1 MTHTDLN
8 TDRQFGSTA
17 PHRQKHRQ
25 TVWVNGALLGTPL
38 AQTGRRERIDSTSTD
53 GKVSLTHLG
62 RRGRSDD
69 MERELAN
76 AELEKGEL
84 VSAHGVLVKMRGM
97 PVRTHA
103 RTHPPTHAPTH
114 ARTLPPSL
122 PSLHFS
128 PSLPPSLP
136 LSPLHLPPALNHA
149 RTRARTHTHTHTC
162 REPN

>member
-103 RTHPPTHAPTH
+103 RTHAVSLPPLSWF
-114 ARTLPPSL
+114 LPPSL
-122 PSLHFS
+122 PHS
-128 PSLPPSLP
+128 
-136 LSPLHLPPALNHA
+136 LPPALSIPCPPFLSLSVSI
-149 RTRARTHTHTHTC
+149 T
-162 REPN
+162 